1 VTGLQAAPRRLVNL
15 AGVLGIALRQWEG
28 RDSGGPGRRQT
39 ANEAMAVIDD
49 MIAALHEARGEL
61 QAQMRAYDDATA
73 ARADQL
79 LDEARARRE
88 EEGR

>member
-15 AGVLGIALRQWEG
+15 AGVLGLAVAQWAG
-28 RDSGGPGRRQT
+28 RDSGGPGRRRA

-49 MIAALHEARGEL
+49 MLTALQQARRELAAE
-61 QAQMRAYDDATA
+61 MRAYDDATA

>member
-1 VTGLQAAPRRLVNL
+1 MTALQAAAHRLVNL
-15 AGVLGIALRQWEG
+15 AGVLGMALAQWAG
-28 RDSGGPGRRQT
+28 RDSGGPGRRRA

-49 MIAALHEARGEL
+49 MLAALHQARREL
-61 QAQMRAYDDATA
+61 AAEMRAYDDAAA

-88 EEGR
+88 EQE